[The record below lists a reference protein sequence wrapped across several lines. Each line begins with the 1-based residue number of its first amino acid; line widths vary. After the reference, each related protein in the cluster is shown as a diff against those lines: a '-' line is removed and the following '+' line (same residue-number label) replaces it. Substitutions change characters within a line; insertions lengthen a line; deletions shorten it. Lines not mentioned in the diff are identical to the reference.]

1 MRTLGLLGG
10 MSWESSIEYE
20 RQINE
25 AVRGRLGGSHSAD
38 LILRSFDFDFIEGFM
53 DSGDW
58 SGLAKVLADQA
69 LSLERAGAEAI
80 VVCTNTMHKVA
91 DQIEAAVTVPL
102 LHIADATIAAVA
114 NVEAGIDKV
123 ALLGTRFTMEE
134 PFLRSRFERAGLE
147 VVVPSRDD
155 LEMIHR
161 VIFDELVQGVV
172 SDSSR
177 RLFLDAIDR
186 LLEMGATGVVA
197 GCTEIELLVSPGD
210 LTVPYFPTAQLH
222 ATAAAEWALRDW

>member
-25 AVRGRLGGSHSAD
+25 SVRGRLGGSHSAD
-38 LILRSFDFDFIEGFM
+38 LIVRSFDFDFIEGFM
-53 DSGDW
+53 DSGNW
-58 SGLAKVLADQA
+58 SGVAQVLADQA

-80 VVCTNTMHKVA
+80 VVCTNTMHQVA
-91 DQIEAAVTVPL
+91 DRIEAAITVPL
-102 LHIADATIAAVA
+102 LHIADATVAAIAQAE
-114 NVEAGIDKV
+114 VEKV
-123 ALLGTRFTMEE
+123 ALLGTRFTMQE
-134 PFLRSRFERAGLE
+134 PFLRSRFESAGID
-147 VVVPSRDD
+147 VVVPAGDD

-172 SDSSR
+172 SEDSR
-177 RLFLDAIDR
+177 RLFLDAISR
-186 LLEMGATGVVA
+186 LLETGATGVVA

-210 LTVPYFPTAQLH
+210 LDVPYFPTAELH
-222 ATAAAEWALRDW
+222 ALAAADWALGD

>member
-25 AVRGRLGGSHSAD
+25 SVRGRLGGSHSAD
-38 LILRSFDFDFIEGFM
+38 LIVRSFDFDFIEGFM
-53 DSGDW
+53 DSGNW
-58 SGLAKVLADQA
+58 SGVAQVLADQA

-91 DQIEAAVTVPL
+91 DRIEAAITVPL
-102 LHIADATIAAVA
+102 LHIADATVAAIAQAE
-114 NVEAGIDKV
+114 VEKV
-123 ALLGTRFTMEE
+123 ALLGTRFTMQE
-134 PFLRSRFERAGLE
+134 PFLRSRFESAGID
-147 VVVPSRDD
+147 VVVPAGDD

-172 SDSSR
+172 SEDSR
-177 RLFLDAIDR
+177 RLFLDAISR
-186 LLEMGATGVVA
+186 LLETGATGVVA

-210 LTVPYFPTAQLH
+210 LDVPYFPTAELH
-222 ATAAAEWALRDW
+222 ALAAADWALGD